1 LKIRPL
7 LIGLKETGRKR
18 PSRSKNQNSLEV
30 VMPSRNESTRAIAR
44 LQLETPISDDASL
57 LRLQEQA
64 AEYVREAKRR
74 APSESNELVSSVV
87 DAVARAYFR
96 HAIEKQRKRMGR
108 ALPVLLVLSA
118 MTLLAAP
125 AIAHTDYD
133 GVWNVTV
140 ITKTGSCQVT
150 TFYPLVVT
158 DGNVSGAA
166 DLSGSVGR
174 NGVVRASLRGAFAS
188 GQLSGNAGSGRWN
201 SASAGMPCSGR
212 WAATRR

>member
-1 LKIRPL
+1 
-7 LIGLKETGRKR
+7 
-18 PSRSKNQNSLEV
+18 
-30 VMPSRNESTRAIAR
+30 MPSRNESTRAIAR
-44 LQLETPISDDASL
+44 LQLETPISGDASL
-57 LRLQEQA
+57 LKLQEQA
-64 AEYVREAKRR
+64 AAYVREARRR
-74 APSESNELVSSVV
+74 APSEPDELVSAVV
-87 DAVARAYFR
+87 DAVAREYFR
-96 HAIEKQRKRMGR
+96 HSIEKQRRRARR
-108 ALPVLLVLSA
+108 ALPILPVLFA
-118 MTLLAAP
+118 MALFAAP

-140 ITKTGSCQVT
+140 ITKTGSCQPT
-150 TFYPLVVT
+150 TSYPLVVT

-174 NGVVRASLRGAFAS
+174 NGMVRASLRGAFAS

>member
-1 LKIRPL
+1 
-7 LIGLKETGRKR
+7 
-18 PSRSKNQNSLEV
+18 
-30 VMPSRNESTRAIAR
+30 MPARNESTRAIAR

-57 LRLQEQA
+57 RKLQEQA
-64 AEYVREAKRR
+64 SEYVREAKRR
-74 APSESNELVSSVV
+74 APPSEPDELVSSVV

-96 HAIEKQRKRMGR
+96 HAVEKQRRRMRR
-108 ALPVLLVLSA
+108 ALPVLLMLSA
-118 MTLLAAP
+118 MTLFAAP
-125 AIAHTDYD
+125 AFAQTDYD
-133 GVWNVTV
+133 GAWSVTV
-140 ITKTGSCQVT
+140 VTRTGGCQPT
-150 TFYPLVVT
+150 TSYPLVVA

-212 WAATRR
+212 WTATKR